1 MIARQT
7 RSIAK
12 ATSLE
17 SVRFAAPDVSAMRAF
32 LDDFGMVAAED
43 GGDGVLRMRGTGDAP
58 FLHETV
64 KGEAG
69 FVSFAL
75 AVRDEDDLKALADA
89 EGASIETGAGPGGG
103 LRVLLSDP
111 DGFQVEVVAGRKR
124 VHALPSPPYPWN
136 LPSRIE
142 RPGEA
147 KRVKTAPSHVAR
159 LGHIVL
165 GVSNMERTWDWWQSR
180 FGLLVSDEVRAPNN
194 DLAALF
200 LRFDCGEVPVD
211 HHALNF
217 ASVPGLPPKFH
228 HAAFEVANLDDLM
241 AGNRHLLENGY
252 RHNWGVGRHILGS
265 QVFDYWLDPWGHRIE
280 HWTDGDVFNAQA
292 PVNVADLPTMLG
304 HQWGPPPPA
313 DFVS

>member
-1 MIARQT
+1 MTAPQT

-12 ATSLE
+12 AINLE

-32 LDDFGMVAAED
+32 LEDFGMTSAED
-43 GGDGVLRMRGTGDAP
+43 EGDGVLRMRGTGDAP
-58 FLHETV
+58 FLHETI

-69 FVSFAL
+69 LVSFAL
-75 AVRDEDDLKALADA
+75 AVRDDNDLKALADA

-124 VHALPSPPYPWN
+124 VPAPPTPPYPWN

-180 FGLLVSDEVRAPNN
+180 FGLLVSDEVRAPNT

-241 AGNRHLLENGY
+241 AGNRHLLEKGY

-265 QVFDYWLDPWGHRIE
+265 QVFDYWLDPWGHRVE
-280 HWTDGDVFNAQA
+280 HWTDGDMFDAQA

-304 HQWGPPPPA
+304 HQWGPPAPA